1 MESTID
7 DAIDYEKEYKKY
19 LPNAK
24 KNRNSLITR
33 CPFHDDDKPSF
44 SIDITSGKYH
54 CFGCNCR
61 Y

>member
-33 CPFHDDDKPSF
+33 CRFNDDDKPSF
-44 SIDITSGKYH
+44 SIDTTTVYQELCDSYDIK
-54 CFGCNCR
+54 
-61 Y
+61 